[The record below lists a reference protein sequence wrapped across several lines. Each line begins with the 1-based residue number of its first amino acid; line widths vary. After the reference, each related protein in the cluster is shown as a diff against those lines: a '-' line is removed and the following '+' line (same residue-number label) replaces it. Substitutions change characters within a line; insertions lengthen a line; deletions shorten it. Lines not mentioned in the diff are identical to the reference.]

1 MTFLVAAGATII
13 GAGASIVG
21 ANRNA
26 DAIEDSAEQSAA
38 VQREA
43 LQTQLGL
50 ARPGIE
56 VGNSALDQ
64 LAQIFGLQRPTPVD
78 FNQLGGAATNQPLTP
93 QRVNELFQQEFGRQA
108 DPEAL
113 QFYSSG
119 EFSERDLLN
128 EIRNSPEFRT
138 RADAGTLPVQGQQ
151 TTGTAPTTG
160 TLDLESLVANNPLIK
175 FNREQGELAISR
187 GAAARGLNASGGTLQ
202 DLSRFNQDLSGAG
215 IQQFAL
221 NPLFQLA
228 GFGNQ
233 ASGQLSTQAGANA
246 NNLSQL
252 ALTAGEARGS
262 AFQNAGNTISNLGGN
277 LGQLAVLRNF
287 GN

>member
-1 MTFLVAAGATII
+1 MSFLGDAVIALT
-13 GAGASIVG
+13 GAGASLFG
-21 ANRNA
+21 ANKSA
-26 DAIEDSAEQSAA
+26 DAIEDASDAA
-38 VQREA
+38 TQLQREA
-43 LQTQLGL
+43 FQTQLGL
-50 ARPGIE
+50 AKPGIQ

-64 LAQIFGLQRPTPVD
+64 LAQIFGLQRPDPVD
-78 FNQLGGAATNQPLTP
+78 FNQLGGAATNQPLSP

-128 EIRNSPEFRT
+128 EIRNSAEFRT

-175 FNREQGELAISR
+175 FNREQGELAINR

-233 ASGQLSTQAGANA
+233 ASGQLSTQAGNSG
-246 NNLSQL
+246 NNQSQL

-262 AFQNAGNTISNLGGN
+262 AFQNAGNTIGN
-277 LGQLAVLRNF
+277 ALSDFALARTLRN
-287 GN
+287 